1 MSKELTTSNTT
12 RGLLVDIDIYQ
23 IRHPPT
29 FYRSTKT
36 NPVLWTRQLAELS
49 KSIVRQGLLQ
59 PIVVRAKADTN
70 HFEIVSGNRRYEAC
84 KALGWRKIV
93 CHVLE
98 LDDRNAFEVTLIEN
112 IQRENLDPI
121 EEARVFKIYVEEY
134 GWGGISDLASRLG
147 KSASYVDKRIKLLD
161 SPAEI
166 IERLSNHSISP
177 SIVEELSPIN
187 DQKVVSDLVEM
198 INKKGLSSRKVR
210 KLVKEYKKESSQEV
224 YNFHDAEDKIVDI
237 DRKVQNSFDKS
248 IVALRIAA
256 SRIAAIVESM
266 EDNWIIYE
274 ILMQHKMMLHSQI
287 DVLIKEKK
295 KL

>member
-36 NPVLWTRQLAELS
+36 NSVLQTTQLAELS

-166 IERLSNHSISP
+166 IESLSNHSISP

-295 KL
+295 KI

>member
-1 MSKELTTSNTT
+1 LSKELTTSNTT

-36 NPVLWTRQLAELS
+36 NSVLQTTQLAELS

-166 IERLSNHSISP
+166 IESLSNHSISP

-256 SRIAAIVESM
+256 SRVAAIVESM

>member
-36 NPVLWTRQLAELS
+36 NSVLQTTQLAELS

-121 EEARVFKIYVEEY
+121 EEARAFKIYVEEY

-187 DQKVVSDLVEM
+187 DQKVISDLVEM

-295 KL
+295 KI

>member
-1 MSKELTTSNTT
+1 ML
-12 RGLLVDIDIYQ
+12 G
-23 IRHPPT
+23 
-29 FYRSTKT
+29 TK
-36 NPVLWTRQLAELS
+36 QLAELS

-59 PIVVRAKADTN
+59 PIVVRAKARTN

-84 KALGWRKIV
+84 KALGWRKMV

-121 EEARVFKIYVEEY
+121 EEARAFKIYVEEY

-166 IERLSNHSISP
+166 IESLSNHSISP

-210 KLVKEYKKESSQEV
+210 RLVKEYKKESSLEI
-224 YNFHDAEDKIVDI
+224 YNFHDTEDKIVDI
-237 DRKVQNSFDKS
+237 DRMVQNSFDKS

-256 SRIAAIVESM
+256 SRVATIVESM
-266 EDNWIIYE
+266 EDNWIIHE
-274 ILMQHKMMLHSQI
+274 ILMS
-287 DVLIKEKK
+287 IK
-295 KL
+295 